1 MCRFVSPARKRRMAR
16 RRRDPTGT
24 RHGVAAI
31 ESVIL
36 LSTLLMV
43 LFVVFDFGLAAF
55 QYNTLAAT
63 ARRVARAASLHGA
76 AAPPEQ
82 SAWGPAAYA
91 GTAADNT
98 EIAATA
104 APLLATMASSDVTLN
119 VTWPDGDT
127 QENNRVR
134 VRVAYTHHA
143 WIPFLSFSDSLNLH
157 AESTM
162 PIVH

>member
-1 MCRFVSPARKRRMAR
+1 MCPFVSRARKRR
-16 RRRDPTGT
+16 DPSGT

-55 QYNTLAAT
+55 QCNTLAAT

-82 SAWGPAAYA
+82 PAWGPTAYA
-91 GTAADNT
+91 GTASDNT

-104 APLLATMASSDVTLN
+104 APLLATMPSSEVTLS
-119 VTWPDGDT
+119 VTWPDGDI

-143 WIPFLSFSDSLNLH
+143 WIPFLSVSDSLNLH